1 MEPRAWATT
10 PSCTV
15 SLTDELCASFRDLER
30 HLDPSSEGRLGR
42 FDAAGV
48 REHLAAF
55 RAIEAGV
62 EELEVEDAGDEI
74 DRTALLD
81 DIRVTI
87 FRYQNERPHVRNP
100 AFWLIRLCEAV
111 SAHPTAGPSDRS
123 SLDLLKSIPAY
134 LLAAESTLKAPP
146 SVFIDLARALIE
158 PAADLLTGVMR
169 AHEGDHEIRAS
180 VLAAEAALA
189 RFSVFLETD
198 LSQDAEERA
207 PGVGEEEFERILHF
221 RYALR
226 AGAGEV
232 WRYVQRLIE
241 DVDGPVK
248 GDGRPRILERTRE
261 AAEELAAP
269 AKPLGF
275 PGHHRLPEIVETP
288 RHRAL
293 VEPLAEYLR
302 GVAGQGRFE
311 LSGHDWY
318 ESMLEA
324 LAAENLV
331 PGVHTLAAHA
341 AGLRSRV
348 RQTACVGDAGFG
360 LYALAIL
367 DEAGAVKQRELLL
380 YRAVLARID
389 IGLHTGQLSLADA
402 LRLLADRFPLQPRE
416 ALAAVRGVLME
427 PGSATG
433 AIITRRELLRLR
445 DDRRRAMGDGFSH
458 AKHHAEVMAYGG
470 LPVSLIR
477 WGMGVEE

>member
-1 MEPRAWATT
+1 M
-10 PSCTV
+10 

-30 HLDPSSEGRLGR
+30 HFDPSSEGRLGR
-42 FDAAGV
+42 FDSATV
-48 REHLAAF
+48 REHLSAF

-62 EELEVEDAGDEI
+62 EELEVEDSADEI

-87 FRYQNERPHVRNP
+87 FRYQHERPHVRNP
-100 AFWLIRLCEAV
+100 AFWILRVCEALSV
-111 SAHPTAGPSDRS
+111 RLAPSTSPGAGVGTPDRS
-123 SLDLLKSIPAY
+123 SLELLKAIPGY
-134 LLAAESTLKAPP
+134 LEGAEATLKVPP
-146 SVFIDLARALIE
+146 SIVIDLARALIE
-158 PAADLLTGVMR
+158 PAADLITQCMR
-169 AHEGDHEIRAS
+169 DAEGDHEVRAA

-189 RFSVFLETD
+189 RFSVFLETE
-198 LSQDAEERA
+198 LSQDAEERP

-232 WRYVQRLIE
+232 WRYVQRLVE
-241 DVDGPVK
+241 EVDGAVK

-261 AAEELAAP
+261 AAVELEAS

-275 PGHHRLPEIVETP
+275 PVPHGLPAIVETP
-288 RHRAL
+288 RHRTL
-293 VEPLAEYLR
+293 VDPLAEYFR

-318 ESMLEA
+318 EPMLVA

-348 RQTACVGDAGFG
+348 RQTACVADAGFG

-367 DEAGAVKQRELLL
+367 DEAGAVNQRELLL

-402 LRLLADRFPLQPRE
+402 LRLLADRFPMQPRE
-416 ALAAVRGVLME
+416 ALAAVRGVLMA
-427 PGSATG
+427 PGDATG

-445 DDRRRAMGDGFSH
+445 DDRRRTMGDRFSY

>member
-1 MEPRAWATT
+1 MT
-10 PSCTV
+10 
-15 SLTDELCASFRDLER
+15 LTDELCASFRDLES
-30 HLDPSSEGRLGR
+30 HFDPIAEGRLGR
-42 FDAAGV
+42 FDTATV

-62 EELEVEDAGDEI
+62 EELDVEDAADEI

-87 FRYQNERPHVRNP
+87 FRYQHERPHTRNP
-100 AFWLIRLCEAV
+100 AFWLMRLCGAL
-111 SAHPTAGPSDRS
+111 SDRPTVGPSDRS
-123 SLDLLKSIPAY
+123 CLELLKSIPDY
-134 LLAAESTLKAPP
+134 LQAAEGTLKAPP

-158 PAADLLTGVMR
+158 PAADMIAGFMR
-169 AHEGDHEIRAS
+169 DAEGDHEVRGV

-189 RFSVFLETD
+189 RFSVHLETE
-198 LSQDAEERA
+198 LSQDAEERS

-241 DVDGPVK
+241 EVDGPVK
-248 GDGRPRILERTRE
+248 GDGRPRILERARE
-261 AAEELAAP
+261 TVADLEPHARA
-269 AKPLGF
+269 LGF
-275 PGHHRLPEIVETP
+275 PVHGVPELAEMP

-293 VEPLAEYLR
+293 AEPLAEYVR
-302 GVAGQGRFE
+302 GPAGKGRFE

-318 ESMLEA
+318 EPMLVP
-324 LAAENLV
+324 LVAENV
-331 PGVHTLAAHA
+331 IPGVHTLAAHA
-341 AGLRSRV
+341 AGLRTRV
-348 RQTACVGDAGFG
+348 RQTASVGDAGFG
-360 LYALAIL
+360 LYALAVL

-389 IGLHTGQLSLADA
+389 IGLHTGQLSMADA
-402 LRLLADRFPLQPRE
+402 LRLLADRFPMQPRE
-416 ALAAVRGVLME
+416 ALAAVRGTLME
-427 PGSATG
+427 PGAATG

-445 DDRRRAMGDGFSH
+445 DDRRRATGSGFSY
-458 AKHHAEVMAYGG
+458 AKHHGELMGYGG

-477 WGMGVEE
+477 WGLGVEE

>member
-1 MEPRAWATT
+1 
-10 PSCTV
+10 V

-30 HLDPSSEGRLGR
+30 HFDPSSEGRLGR
-42 FDAAGV
+42 FDAASV

-62 EELEVEDAGDEI
+62 EELEVDDAADEI

-87 FRYQNERPHVRNP
+87 FRYQHERPHIRNP
-100 AFWLIRLCEAV
+100 AFWLLGVCEALSV
-111 SAHPTAGPSDRS
+111 RLTVGPSDGQA
-123 SLDLLKSIPAY
+123 LDLLKSIPPF
-134 LLAAESTLKAPP
+134 LEAAEATLKNPP
-146 SVFIDLARALIE
+146 SVFIDLARGLIE
-158 PAADLLTGVMR
+158 PAADLMTQYRRDAEGNHEVKAAVLT
-169 AHEGDHEIRAS
+169 
-180 VLAAEAALA
+180 AEAALA
-189 RFSVFLETD
+189 RFSVHLETE
-198 LSQDAEERA
+198 LSEDAEERA

-241 DVDGPVK
+241 EVDGPVQ
-248 GDGRPRILERTRE
+248 GDGRPRVLDRARDAAADLEKS
-261 AAEELAAP
+261 AAS
-269 AKPLGF
+269 LGF
-275 PGHHRLPEIVETP
+275 PTGHRLPEFAEIL

-293 VEPLAEYLR
+293 VEPLATYTR
-302 GVAGQGRFE
+302 GVAGHGVLE

-318 ESMLEA
+318 EVMLPA
-324 LAAENLV
+324 LVAENV
-331 PGVHTLAAHA
+331 IPGVHTLAAHA

-348 RQTACVGDAGFG
+348 RQTASVADAGFG
-360 LYALAIL
+360 LYALAIM
-367 DEAGAVKQRELLL
+367 DEAGVVPQRELLL

-389 IGLHTGQLSLADA
+389 IGLHTGQLGMADA
-402 LRLLADRFPLQPRE
+402 LRLLADRFPMQPRE
-416 ALAAVRGVLME
+416 ALAAVRGVLMA
-427 PGSATG
+427 PGDPTG

-445 DDRRRAMGDGFSH
+445 DDRRRTTGAAFSYPR
-458 AKHHAEVMAYGG
+458 HHAELMSYGG

>member
-1 MEPRAWATT
+1 M
-10 PSCTV
+10 

-30 HLDPSSEGRLGR
+30 HFDPSSEGRLER
-42 FDAAGV
+42 FDAATV

-62 EELEVEDAGDEI
+62 EELEVEDSADEI

-87 FRYQNERPHVRNP
+87 FRYQHERPHIRNP
-100 AFWLIRLCEAV
+100 AFWLLRLCEAMGRRD
-111 SAHPTAGPSDRS
+111 AGTTGGAA
-123 SLDLLKSIPAY
+123 LDLLKSIPGY
-134 LLAAESTLKAPP
+134 LQAAEATLKAPP
-146 SVFIDLARALIE
+146 SVFIDLARALVE
-158 PAADLLTGVMR
+158 PSADLITGYMR
-169 AHEGDHEIRAS
+169 AEEGNHEVRSA

-189 RFSVFLETD
+189 RFSVHLETE
-198 LSQDAEERA
+198 LSQDSEERA

-241 DVDGPVK
+241 EVDGPAQ
-248 GDGRPRILERTRE
+248 GEGRPRILDRARE
-261 AAEELAAP
+261 IAAGLEKAA
-269 AKPLGF
+269 ASLGF
-275 PGHHRLPEIVETP
+275 PVGHRLPEFAETP
-288 RHRAL
+288 RHHAM
-293 VEPLAEYLR
+293 VEPLGIYTR
-302 GVAGQGRFE
+302 GVAGQGLLE

-318 ESMLEA
+318 EAMLPA
-324 LAAENLV
+324 LVTENV
-331 PGVHTLAAHA
+331 IPGVHTLAAHA

-348 RQTACVGDAGFG
+348 RQTASVADAGFG
-360 LYALAIL
+360 LYALAIM
-367 DEAGAVKQRELLL
+367 DEAGAVHQRELLL

-389 IGLHTGQLSLADA
+389 IGLHTGQLGMADA
-402 LRLLADRFPLQPRE
+402 LRLLADRFPMQPRE

-427 PGSATG
+427 PGGATG
-433 AIITRRELLRLR
+433 AIIIRRDFLRLR
-445 DDRRRAMGDGFSH
+445 DDRRRAMGNGFSYP
-458 AKHHAEVMAYGG
+458 KHHAEIMAYGG

>member
-1 MEPRAWATT
+1 M

-15 SLTDELCASFRDLER
+15 SLTDELCASFLDLER
-30 HLDPSSEGRLGR
+30 HFDPASEGRLGR
-42 FDAAGV
+42 FDAATV

-62 EELEVEDAGDEI
+62 EELEVEDSADEI

-87 FRYQNERPHVRNP
+87 FRYEHERPHVRNP
-100 AFWLIRLCEAV
+100 AFWLTRLCEAMTERRKDGTTDG
-111 SAHPTAGPSDRS
+111 STLA
-123 SLDLLKSIPAY
+123 LLKSIPEF
-134 LLAAESTLKAPP
+134 LQGAESTIRNPP
-146 SVFIDLARALIE
+146 SMFVDLARALIE
-158 PAADLLTGVMR
+158 PSADLITRRMPD
-169 AHEGDHEIRAS
+169 AEGDHEVRAA

-189 RFSVFLETD
+189 RFSVHLETE

-232 WRYVQRLIE
+232 WRYAQRLIE
-241 DVDGPVK
+241 EVDGPVR
-248 GDGRPRILERTRE
+248 GDGRPRILDRARE
-261 AAEELAAP
+261 VAVDLETPAAS
-269 AKPLGF
+269 LGF
-275 PGHHRLPEIVETP
+275 PVAQGRPAFAEMP
-288 RHRAL
+288 RHRAQT
-293 VEPLAEYLR
+293 EPLGSYSR
-302 GVAGQGRFE
+302 GVTGQGLLE

-318 ESMLEA
+318 EPMLVA
-324 LAAENLV
+324 LVAENVV

-348 RQTACVGDAGFG
+348 RQTATVGDAGFG
-360 LYALAIL
+360 LYALAVL
-367 DEAGAVKQRELLL
+367 DEAGQVNQRELLL

-389 IGLHTGQLSLADA
+389 IGLHTGQLGMADA
-402 LRLLADRFPLQPRE
+402 LRLLADRFPMQPRE
-416 ALAAVRGVLME
+416 ALAAVRGVLMD

-445 DDRRRAMGDGFSH
+445 DDRRRATGDGFSY
-458 AKHHAEVMAYGG
+458 AKHHAEIMSYGG

-477 WGMGVEE
+477 WGLGVEE

>member
-1 MEPRAWATT
+1 M
-10 PSCTV
+10 V

-30 HLDPSSEGRLGR
+30 HFDPSSEGRLGR
-42 FDAAGV
+42 FDGATV

-62 EELEVEDAGDEI
+62 EELEIEDSADEI

-87 FRYQNERPHVRNP
+87 FRYQHEQPHVRNP
-100 AFWLIRLCEAV
+100 AFWSLRLCEALSV
-111 SAHPTAGPSDRS
+111 RRSVGPSDAS
-123 SLDLLKSIPAY
+123 SLELLKSIPAY
-134 LLAAESTLKAPP
+134 LTAAEATLKAPP
-146 SVFIDLARALIE
+146 SVFIDLARALTE
-158 PAADLLTGVMR
+158 PSADLISQSMR
-169 AHEGDHEIRAS
+169 DAEGDHEARAAA
-180 VLAAEAALA
+180 LAAEAALA

-198 LSQDAEERA
+198 LSPGAEERA

-241 DVDGPVK
+241 EVDGPVK
-248 GDGRPRILERTRE
+248 GDGRPRVIERVRE
-261 AAEELAAP
+261 AVADLEGAA
-269 AKPLGF
+269 KSLGF
-275 PGHHRLPEIVETP
+275 PVPHGTPQMVETP
-288 RHRAL
+288 RHRTL
-293 VEPLAEYLR
+293 VEPLADYIR

-311 LSGHDWY
+311 LSSHDWY
-318 ESMLEA
+318 EPMLAA
-324 LAAENLV
+324 LAAENIV

-348 RQTACVGDAGFG
+348 RQTASVGDAGFG
-360 LYALAIL
+360 LYALAVL

-389 IGLHTGQLSLADA
+389 IGLHTGQMSLADA
-402 LRLLADRFPLQPRE
+402 LRLLADRFPMQPRE

-427 PGSATG
+427 PGAATG

-445 DDRRRAMGDGFSH
+445 DDRRRATGEGFSYR
-458 AKHHAEVMAYGG
+458 KHHEEIMSYGG

-477 WGMGVEE
+477 WGLGVEE